1 MSPML
6 GLDEEVNPD
15 GLTVTVKVALLVVME
30 PEEESILNQGVELDK
45 LKFNVP
51 DPPLET
57 ACLRL
62 RGSTALHRVENKI
75 LRRNH
80 NA

>member
-1 MSPML
+1 ML

-57 ACLRL
+57 AN
-62 RGSTALHRVENKI
+62 V
-75 LRRNH
+75 
-80 NA
+80 